1 MEPMNVTKTLA
12 QYVIGSRYEDIP
24 EDVRHEA
31 SRALLNLCG
40 CSISGASHPTVENAL
55 SAVLPF
61 AGPGQA
67 SILGRM
73 EKLDI
78 LNAAL
83 LNGISSHVLDFD
95 DTHVEAIHP
104 SAPVWPALL
113 ALAEWKGISGA
124 DAIHAFVIGVEVEC
138 RVGLA
143 VVPDHYDVGWHI
155 TSTVGVLGAAA
166 AAGKILGLDQQRMS
180 WALGIA
186 ATQASGLREMFGSM
200 CKCLH
205 PGRAAQNGLHAA
217 FLAASGF
224 TSSEYAIEAPRGFGH
239 VLSTKFDP
247 TPIIAPWGNSF
258 ELMRNMYKPFACGLV
273 VHGAIDGCIQLR
285 SEYGLTPDMVERID
299 LKVGKIVLELAGN
312 TEPRNGLEGKFSVYH
327 AASAALCQGA
337 GGEIQFSDD
346 CVNDPTVADLR
357 RRVHATI
364 DESLSWAQAHVVITL
379 RNGRKLERMVRHP
392 MGSLENPMSD
402 QDLET
407 KFINLTDG
415 ILSKA
420 RQNNLIELCWN
431 LKNHTDAGIIARSG
445 ALI

>member
-1 MEPMNVTKTLA
+1 MEVTKTLA
-12 QYVIGSRYEDIP
+12 QYIVRSRYEDIP
-24 EDVRHEA
+24 KDVRHEA

-40 CSISGASHPTVENAL
+40 CSIGGASHPTVEKAL
-55 SAVLPF
+55 KAVRPF
-61 AGPGQA
+61 SGSNQA
-67 SILGRM
+67 SVLGRS

-83 LNGISSHVLDFD
+83 LNGISSHVLDYD
-95 DTHVEAIHP
+95 DTHVEAIHI

-113 ALAEWKGISGA
+113 ALAEWQGASGA
-124 DAIHAFVIGVEVEC
+124 NIIHAFVVGVEVEC
-138 RVGLA
+138 RIGLA
-143 VVPDHYDVGWHI
+143 VVPNHYDVGWHI
-155 TSTVGVLGAAA
+155 TGTVGVFGAAA
-166 AAGKILGLDQQRMS
+166 AAGKILGLDQQQMS

-217 FLAASGF
+217 FLAANGF
-224 TSSEYAIEAPRGFGH
+224 TSSEHGIEAPRGFGH

-247 TPIIAPWGNSF
+247 APIIAPWGQSF

-285 SEYGLTPDMVERID
+285 NEYGLTPDMVERID
-299 LKVGKIVLELAGN
+299 LKVGKIVLELTGKID
-312 TEPRNGLEGKFSVYH
+312 PRTGLEGKFSVFH
-327 AASAALCQGA
+327 AAAAALCQGA
-337 GGEIQFSDD
+337 GGEIQFSDE
-346 CVNDPTVADLR
+346 CVNDPTVTSLR

-364 DESLSWAQAHVVITL
+364 DESLSWAQAHVQITL
-379 RNGRKLERMVRHP
+379 KDGRRLERLVKHP
-392 MGSLENPMSD
+392 VGSLEQPMSD

-415 ILSKA
+415 ILSKT
-420 RQNNLIELCWN
+420 RQNNLIDHCWN
-431 LKNHTDAGIIARSG
+431 LENLADAGDIARSG
-445 ALI
+445 ALA

>member
-1 MEPMNVTKTLA
+1 MEVTKTLA
-12 QYVIGSRYEDIP
+12 QYVVNSRYADIP
-24 EDVRHEA
+24 KDVRHEA

-40 CSISGASHPTVENAL
+40 CSIAGASHPTVVNAL
-55 SAVLPF
+55 GAVRPF

-67 SILGRM
+67 SILGRT

-113 ALAEWKGISGA
+113 ALAEWKGVSGA
-124 DAIHAFVIGVEVEC
+124 DVIHAFVIGVEVEC

-143 VVPDHYDVGWHI
+143 VVPQHYDVGWHI

-166 AAGKILGLDQQRMS
+166 AAGKILGLDQQRMA

-224 TSSEYAIEAPRGFGH
+224 TSSEHAIEAPRGFGH
-239 VLSTKFDP
+239 VLSTRFDP
-247 TPIIAPWGNSF
+247 APIIAPWGQSF

-273 VHGAIDGCIQLR
+273 VHGAIDGCMQLR
-285 SEYGLTPDMVERID
+285 NEFGLTPEMVERID
-299 LKVGKIVLELAGN
+299 LKVGKIVLELTGK
-312 TEPRNGLEGKFSVYH
+312 TEPRTGLEGKFSVFH
-327 AASAALCQGA
+327 AAAAALCQGA
-337 GGEIQFSDD
+337 GGEIQFSDE
-346 CVNDPTVADLR
+346 CVNDPVVAGLR
-357 RRVHATI
+357 RRVHATV
-364 DESLSWAQAHVVITL
+364 DESLSWAQAHVMITL
-379 RNGRKLERMVRHP
+379 KDGRKLERMVKHP
-392 MGSLENPMSD
+392 MGSLEHPMSD
-402 QDLET
+402 RDLET
-407 KFINLTDG
+407 KFVDLTDG
-415 ILSKA
+415 ILDKS
-420 RQNNLIELCWN
+420 RQKNLIKLCWDLEN
-431 LKNHTDAGIIARSG
+431 LADAGVIARAG
-445 ALI
+445 ALV

>member
-1 MEPMNVTKTLA
+1 MAVTKTLA
-12 QYVIGSRYEDIP
+12 QYVVDSRYEDLP
-24 EDVRHEA
+24 KDVRHEA

-40 CSISGASHPTVENAL
+40 CSIGGASHATVENAL
-55 SAVLPF
+55 GAVRPF

-67 SILGRM
+67 SILGRR

-113 ALAEWKGISGA
+113 ALAEWKGVSGA
-124 DAIHAFVIGVEVEC
+124 DVIHAFVIGVEVEC

-155 TSTVGVLGAAA
+155 TGTVGVLGAAA
-166 AAGKILGLDQQRMS
+166 AAGKILGLDQQRMA

-217 FLAASGF
+217 FLAACGF
-224 TSSEYAIEAPRGFGH
+224 TSSEQAIEAPRGFGH
-239 VLSTKFDP
+239 VLSTRFDP
-247 TPIIAPWGNSF
+247 APIMAPWGKSF

-273 VHGAIDGCIQLR
+273 VHGAIDGCMQLR
-285 SEYGLTPDMVERID
+285 SEYGLTPDMVDRID
-299 LKVGKIVLELAGN
+299 LKVGKIVLELTGK
-312 TEPRNGLEGKFSVYH
+312 TEPRTGLEGKFSVYH
-327 AASAALCQGA
+327 AAAAALCQGA
-337 GGEIQFSDD
+337 GGEAQFSDE
-346 CVNDPTVADLR
+346 CVNDPVVACLR
-357 RRVHATI
+357 RRVHATV
-364 DESLSWAQAHVVITL
+364 DESLSWAQAHVMITL
-379 RNGRKLERMVRHP
+379 KDGRKLERMVKNP
-392 MGSLENPMSD
+392 VGSLEHPMSD
-402 QDLET
+402 RDLEA
-407 KFINLTDG
+407 KFVDLTGG
-415 ILSKA
+415 ILGKA
-420 RQNNLIELCWN
+420 QQNNLIKLCWDLEN
-431 LKNHTDAGIIARSG
+431 LADAGVIARTG
-445 ALI
+445 VPG

>member
-1 MEPMNVTKTLA
+1 MEVTKTLA
-12 QYVIGSRYEDIP
+12 QYVVDSRYEDIP
-24 EDVRHEA
+24 KDVRHEA

-40 CSISGASHPTVENAL
+40 CSIGGASHPTVVNAL
-55 SAVLPF
+55 GAVLPF
-61 AGPGQA
+61 AGSAQA
-67 SILGRM
+67 SILGRS

-113 ALAEWKGISGA
+113 ALAEWKGLSGA
-124 DAIHAFVIGVEVEC
+124 DVIHAFVIGVEVEC

-155 TSTVGVLGAAA
+155 TSTVGVFGAAA
-166 AAGKILGLDQQRMS
+166 AAGKILGLDQQRMA

-217 FLAASGF
+217 FLAANGF
-224 TSSEYAIEAPRGFGH
+224 TSSEQAIEARRGFGH
-239 VLSTKFDP
+239 VLSTRFDP
-247 TPIIAPWGNSF
+247 APIIAPWGASF

-273 VHGAIDGCIQLR
+273 VHGAIDGCMQLR
-285 SEYGLTPDMVERID
+285 GEYGLTPDMVDRID
-299 LKVGKIVLELAGN
+299 LKVGKIVLELTGKTN
-312 TEPRNGLEGKFSVYH
+312 PQTGIEGKFSVYH
-327 AASAALCQGA
+327 AAAAALCQGA
-337 GGEIQFSDD
+337 GGEVQFSDA
-346 CVNDPTVADLR
+346 CVNDPVVAGLR

-364 DESLSWAQAHVVITL
+364 DESLSWAQAHVAITL
-379 RNGRKLERMVRHP
+379 KDGRKLERMVKHP
-392 MGSLENPMSD
+392 VGSLEHPMSD
-402 QDLET
+402 RDLEA
-407 KFINLTDG
+407 KFVDLTDG
-415 ILSKA
+415 ILDKS
-420 RQNNLIELCWN
+420 RQKKLIELCWDLEN
-431 LKNHTDAGIIARSG
+431 LVDAGVIARAG
-445 ALI
+445 ALA

>member
-1 MEPMNVTKTLA
+1 MEVTKTLA
-12 QYVIGSRYEDIP
+12 QYIVGSRYEDIP
-24 EDVRHEA
+24 MDVRHEA

-40 CSISGASHPTVENAL
+40 CSIGGASHPTVENAL
-55 SAVLPF
+55 KAVRPF
-61 AGPGQA
+61 SGSNQA
-67 SILGRM
+67 SVLGRS

-83 LNGISSHVLDFD
+83 LNGISSHVLDYD
-95 DTHVEAIHP
+95 DTHVEAIHI

-113 ALAEWKGISGA
+113 ALAEWKGANGA
-124 DAIHAFVIGVEVEC
+124 NIIHAFVVGVEVEC
-138 RVGLA
+138 RIGLA
-143 VVPDHYDVGWHI
+143 VIPNHYDTGWHI
-155 TSTVGVLGAAA
+155 TGTVGVFGAAA
-166 AAGKILGLDQQRMS
+166 AAGKILGLDQQQMS

-217 FLAASGF
+217 FLAANGF
-224 TSSEYAIEAPRGFGH
+224 TSSEHGIEAPRGFGH

-247 TPIIAPWGNSF
+247 APIIAPWGQSH

-285 SEYGLTPDMVERID
+285 NEYGLTPDMVETID
-299 LKVGKIVLELAGN
+299 LKVGKIVLELTGKID
-312 TEPRNGLEGKFSVYH
+312 PRTGLEGKFSVFH
-327 AASAALCQGA
+327 AAAAALCQGA
-337 GGEIQFSDD
+337 GGEIQFSDE
-346 CVNDPTVADLR
+346 CVNDPTVTSLR

-364 DESLSWAQAHVVITL
+364 DESLSWAQAHVQITL
-379 RNGRKLERMVRHP
+379 KDGRRLERLVKHP
-392 MGSLENPMSD
+392 VGSLEQPMSD

-415 ILSKA
+415 ILSKT
-420 RQNNLIELCWN
+420 RQNNLIDLCWN
-431 LKNHTDAGIIARSG
+431 LENLADAGDIARSG
-445 ALI
+445 ALA

>member
-1 MEPMNVTKTLA
+1 MEVTKTLV
-12 QYVIGSRYEDIP
+12 QYVVNSRYEDIP
-24 EDVRHEA
+24 KDVRHEA

-40 CSISGASHPTVENAL
+40 CSIGGASHPTVKNAL
-55 SAVLPF
+55 RAVRPF
-61 AGPGQA
+61 AGPDQA
-67 SILGRM
+67 SILGRT

-113 ALAEWKGISGA
+113 ALAEWKGVSGA
-124 DAIHAFVIGVEVEC
+124 DVIHAFVIGVEVEC

-166 AAGKILGLDQQRMS
+166 AAGKILGLDQQRMA

-217 FLAASGF
+217 FLAANGF
-224 TSSEYAIEAPRGFGH
+224 TSSEHAIEAPRGFGH

-247 TPIIAPWGNSF
+247 APIIAPWGKSF

-273 VHGAIDGCIQLR
+273 VHGAIDGCMQLR
-285 SEYGLTPDMVERID
+285 SEYALTPDMVERID
-299 LKVGKIVLELAGN
+299 LKVGKIVLELTGK
-312 TEPRNGLEGKFSVYH
+312 TEPRTGLEGKFSVFH
-327 AASAALCQGA
+327 AAAAALCQGA
-337 GGEIQFSDD
+337 GGEIQFRDE
-346 CVNDPTVADLR
+346 CVNDPTVAGVR
-357 RRVHATI
+357 SRVHATI
-364 DESLSWAQAHVVITL
+364 DESLSWAQAHVMITL
-379 RNGRKLERMVRHP
+379 RDGRKLERMVKHP
-392 MGSLENPMSD
+392 MGSLEHPMSD
-402 QDLET
+402 QDLEA
-407 KFINLTDG
+407 KFIDLTEG

-431 LKNHTDAGIIARSG
+431 LENLADAGVIARAG
-445 ALI
+445 ALA

>member
-1 MEPMNVTKTLA
+1 MEVTKTLA
-12 QYVIGSRYEDIP
+12 QYVVNSRYADIP
-24 EDVRHEA
+24 RDVRHEA

-40 CSISGASHPTVENAL
+40 CSIGGASHPTVENAL
-55 SAVLPF
+55 SAVHPF

-67 SILGRM
+67 SILGRT

-113 ALAEWKGISGA
+113 ALAEWKGVSGA
-124 DAIHAFVIGVEVEC
+124 DVIHAFVIGVEVEC

-143 VVPDHYDVGWHI
+143 VVPQHYDVGWHI

-166 AAGKILGLDQQRMS
+166 AAGKILGLDQQRMA

-217 FLAASGF
+217 FLAANGF
-224 TSSEYAIEAPRGFGH
+224 TSSEHAIEAPRGFGH
-239 VLSTKFDP
+239 VLSTRFDP
-247 TPIIAPWGNSF
+247 APIIAPWGQSF

-273 VHGAIDGCIQLR
+273 VHGAIDGCMQLR
-285 SEYGLTPDMVERID
+285 SEYGLTPDMVDRID
-299 LKVGKIVLELAGN
+299 LKVGKIVLELTGK
-312 TEPRNGLEGKFSVYH
+312 TEPRTGLEGKFSVFH
-327 AASAALCQGA
+327 AAAAALCQGA
-337 GGEIQFSDD
+337 GGEIQFSDE
-346 CVNDPTVADLR
+346 CVNDPAVAGLR
-357 RRVHATI
+357 RRVHATV
-364 DESLSWAQAHVVITL
+364 DESLSWAQAHVMITL
-379 RNGRKLERMVRHP
+379 KDGRKLERMVKHP
-392 MGSLENPMSD
+392 MGSLEHPMSD
-402 QDLET
+402 RDLEA
-407 KFINLTDG
+407 KFVDLTDG
-415 ILSKA
+415 ILDKS
-420 RQNNLIELCWN
+420 RQKNLIKLCWGLEN
-431 LKNHTDAGIIARSG
+431 LADAGVIARAG
-445 ALI
+445 ALV